1 MGPEKRSVRAVPAMK
16 KKKKK
21 KKKVKS
27 FELLRRFI
35 ETACMLL
42 TSIVLLIGAFDA
54 SRLAQ
59 LLLTRFLWTSLGH
72 TDAVTS
78 HTWTKLEEWRP
89 SKPTLPNPPP
99 HLGTPVSH
107 LSPALQTGLHW
118 LTEGA
123 FSAIHLLIIRPSLT
137 LRWWMASAGKAS

>member
-16 KKKKK
+16 KKKMKKKMK

-59 LLLTRFLWTSLGH
+59 LLLTRFL
-72 TDAVTS
+72 
-78 HTWTKLEEWRP
+78 
-89 SKPTLPNPPP
+89 
-99 HLGTPVSH
+99 
-107 LSPALQTGLHW
+107 
-118 LTEGA
+118 
-123 FSAIHLLIIRPSLT
+123 
-137 LRWWMASAGKAS
+137 